1 MKFAPLVLKHL
12 RKNWIRTLSTVL
24 AMSVCIFLFCVL
36 QTVIAA
42 VNFGLHAGS
51 TRRLVVRDYVSLANN
66 LPINY
71 KQKIA
76 AMPGVTD
83 TTIVSW
89 FGGIY
94 RDPKNF
100 FANLAVEPEAFLRI
114 YPEIMLPPDQ
124 KAAWLSDV
132 RGAIIGRKLA
142 QRFGWKIGD
151 HVQLESFIPPYRVG
165 KPFDFVV
172 DGIYDTDEAR
182 YPGTD
187 LNSMYFNF
195 KYLYEAT
202 GQRVGI
208 GTLTVQIDDPV
219 ARGRNLARTST
230 QRSRT
235 ATIQT
240 KTETEQA
247 FRAGFVALAGNLA
260 LLLNVIG
267 MAVAFTILLV
277 TANTMSIAVRERQ
290 QEIAVLK
297 TLGFSSGLVMTLIL
311 SEALLLGLMGGLL
324 GILFARGII
333 AVLVNVPFLGDV
345 LRGFPSL
352 GLVAADRF
360 AGRRHRVAAGIAG
373 GIHPRAAGLS
383 CAHHR
388 SIEAGVRWR
397 SLFATTFAICG
408 QRWKVTLLAIFGIA
422 LVVAAVVVIASMSA
436 GFQAALRSTGS
447 DNNAIVTQRG
457 SHVGA
462 DVVDQHRQR
471 ADHHDRSAHRA
482 RQRRHAAGLVRDRG
496 DRQQT
501 EEERQ
506 PADQHHAAR
515 RDARGLQG
523 AQRHQAGRGTDVR
536 ARPVRGH
543 RRQEDLRPREWAEHR
558 RHLEGAAQG
567 LQGGRAC
574 SPPMAARSKARCGA
588 TTTRWVRRWDATA
601 DASRSP
607 CG

>member
-24 AMSVCIFLFCVL
+24 AMSVCIFLVCVL

-42 VNFGLHAGS
+42 VNFGLTAGS
-51 TRRLVVRDYVSLANN
+51 TRRLVTRDYVSLANN

-76 AMPGVTD
+76 SMPGVTD
-83 TTIVSW
+83 TTIASW
-89 FGGIY
+89 FGGVY

-100 FANLAVEPEAFLRI
+100 FANMAVEPEAFLRI
-114 YPEIMLPPDQ
+114 YPEFMLPPDQ

-142 QRFGWKIGD
+142 ERFGWKVGD

-165 KPFDFVV
+165 KPFDFQI

-187 LNSMYFNF
+187 LSTMYFNF

-208 GTLTVQIDDPV
+208 GTLTVQIADPSQ
-219 ARGRNLARTST
+219 AGAISKEIDQAFENSDN
-230 QRSRT
+230 
-235 ATIQT
+235 QT

-260 LLLNVIG
+260 LLMNVIG

-324 GILFARGII
+324 GILVARGII
-333 AVLVNVPFLGDV
+333 SVLVNVPFLGDV
-345 LRGFPSL
+345 LRAFPNL
-352 GLVAADRF
+352 GLSPTIAAL
-360 AGRRHRVAAGIAG
+360 GV
-373 GIHPRAAGLS
+373 GL
-383 CAHHR
+383 AL
-388 SIEAGVRWR
+388 ALG
-397 SLFATTFAICG
+397 
-408 QRWKVTLLAIFGIA
+408 LLAGFIPA
-422 LVVAAVVVIASMSA
+422 LMAYRARITE
-436 GFQAALRSTGS
+436 ALRQ
-447 DNNAIVTQRG
+447 V
-457 SHVGA
+457 
-462 DVVDQHRQR
+462 
-471 ADHHDRSAHRA
+471 
-482 RQRRHAAGLVRDRG
+482 
-496 DRQQT
+496 
-501 EEERQ
+501 
-506 PADQHHAAR
+506 
-515 RDARGLQG
+515 
-523 AQRHQAGRGTDVR
+523 
-536 ARPVRGH
+536 
-543 RRQEDLRPREWAEHR
+543 
-558 RHLEGAAQG
+558 
-567 LQGGRAC
+567 
-574 SPPMAARSKARCGA
+574 
-588 TTTRWVRRWDATA
+588 
-601 DASRSP
+601 
-607 CG
+607 

>member
-24 AMSVCIFLFCVL
+24 AMSVCIFLVCVL

-42 VNFGLHAGS
+42 VNFGLTAGS
-51 TRRLVVRDYVSLANN
+51 TRRLVTRDYVSLANN
-66 LPINY
+66 LPISY
-71 KQKIA
+71 KQKIG

-83 TTIVSW
+83 TSIVTW

-142 QRFGWKIGD
+142 ERFGWKVGD
-151 HVQLESFIPPYRVG
+151 TFQLESFIPPYRVG

-187 LNSMYFNF
+187 LSSMYFNF

-202 GQRVGI
+202 GQRIGI
-208 GTLTVQIDDPV
+208 GTLTVQIADPSQ
-219 ARGRNLARTST
+219 AGAISKEIDEAFENSDN
-230 QRSRT
+230 
-235 ATIQT
+235 QT

-311 SEALLLGLMGGLL
+311 SEALLLGLMGGLV
-324 GILFARGII
+324 GILVARGII
-333 AVLVNVPFLGDV
+333 SVLVKVPFLGDV
-345 LRGFPSL
+345 LRAFPNL
-352 GLVAADRF
+352 GLSPAIAAL
-360 AGRRHRVAAGIAG
+360 GV
-373 GIHPRAAGLS
+373 GL
-383 CAHHR
+383 AL
-388 SIEAGVRWR
+388 ALG
-397 SLFATTFAICG
+397 
-408 QRWKVTLLAIFGIA
+408 LLAGFIPA
-422 LVVAAVVVIASMSA
+422 LMAYRSRITE
-436 GFQAALRSTGS
+436 ALRQ
-447 DNNAIVTQRG
+447 V
-457 SHVGA
+457 
-462 DVVDQHRQR
+462 
-471 ADHHDRSAHRA
+471 
-482 RQRRHAAGLVRDRG
+482 
-496 DRQQT
+496 
-501 EEERQ
+501 
-506 PADQHHAAR
+506 
-515 RDARGLQG
+515 
-523 AQRHQAGRGTDVR
+523 
-536 ARPVRGH
+536 
-543 RRQEDLRPREWAEHR
+543 
-558 RHLEGAAQG
+558 
-567 LQGGRAC
+567 
-574 SPPMAARSKARCGA
+574 
-588 TTTRWVRRWDATA
+588 
-601 DASRSP
+601 
-607 CG
+607 

>member
-24 AMSVCIFLFCVL
+24 AMSVCIFLVCVL
-36 QTVIAA
+36 ETVIAA
-42 VNFGLHAGS
+42 VNFGLTAGS
-51 TRRLVVRDYVSLANN
+51 TRRLVTRDYVSLANN

-114 YPEIMLPPDQ
+114 YPEIMLPADQ

-132 RGAIIGRKLA
+132 RGSIIGRKLA
-142 QRFGWKIGD
+142 HRFGWKVGD
-151 HVQLESFIPPYRVG
+151 AFQLESFIPPYRVG

-187 LNSMYFNF
+187 LSSMYFNF

-208 GTLTVQIDDPV
+208 GTLTVQIAEPSQAGAISKEIDGAFENSD
-219 ARGRNLARTST
+219 N
-230 QRSRT
+230 
-235 ATIQT
+235 QT

-324 GILFARGII
+324 GILIARGII
-333 AVLVNVPFLGDV
+333 ALLVNVPFLGDV
-345 LRGFPSL
+345 LRAFPNL
-352 GLVAADRF
+352 GLSP
-360 AGRRHRVAAGIAG
+360 GIA
-373 GIHPRAAGLS
+373 AL
-383 CAHHR
+383 
-388 SIEAGVRWR
+388 GV
-397 SLFATTFAICG
+397 
-408 QRWKVTLLAIFGIA
+408 GIA
-422 LVVAAVVVIASMSA
+422 LALGLLA
-436 GFQAALRSTGS
+436 GFIPALMAYRSRITEALRQ
-447 DNNAIVTQRG
+447 V
-457 SHVGA
+457 
-462 DVVDQHRQR
+462 
-471 ADHHDRSAHRA
+471 
-482 RQRRHAAGLVRDRG
+482 
-496 DRQQT
+496 
-501 EEERQ
+501 
-506 PADQHHAAR
+506 
-515 RDARGLQG
+515 
-523 AQRHQAGRGTDVR
+523 
-536 ARPVRGH
+536 
-543 RRQEDLRPREWAEHR
+543 
-558 RHLEGAAQG
+558 
-567 LQGGRAC
+567 
-574 SPPMAARSKARCGA
+574 
-588 TTTRWVRRWDATA
+588 
-601 DASRSP
+601 
-607 CG
+607 

>member
-1 MKFAPLVLKHL
+1 M
-12 RKNWIRTLSTVL
+12 
-24 AMSVCIFLFCVL
+24 
-36 QTVIAA
+36 
-42 VNFGLHAGS
+42 
-51 TRRLVVRDYVSLANN
+51 SLANN

-83 TTIVSW
+83 TSIVSW

-114 YPEIMLPPDQ
+114 YPEVMLKPEQ
-124 KAAWLSDV
+124 KAAWLGDV

-142 QRFGWKIGD
+142 ERFGWKLGD

-187 LNSMYFNF
+187 LSSMYFNF

-202 GQRVGI
+202 GETVGI
-208 GTLTVQIDDPV
+208 GTLTVQIDDPSH
-219 ARGRNLARTST
+219 AGAISKEIDAAFENSDN
-230 QRSRT
+230 
-235 ATIQT
+235 QT

-324 GILFARGII
+324 GILIARGII
-333 AVLVNVPFLGDV
+333 AVLINVPFLGDV
-345 LRGFPSL
+345 LRAFPNL
-352 GLVAADRF
+352 GLSPDIAA
-360 AGRRHRVAAGIAG
+360 
-373 GIHPRAAGLS
+373 L
-383 CAHHR
+383 
-388 SIEAGVRWR
+388 GV
-397 SLFATTFAICG
+397 S
-408 QRWKVTLLAIFGIA
+408 IA
-422 LVVAAVVVIASMSA
+422 LVLGLLA
-436 GFQAALRSTGS
+436 GFIPALLAYRARITDALRQ
-447 DNNAIVTQRG
+447 V
-457 SHVGA
+457 
-462 DVVDQHRQR
+462 
-471 ADHHDRSAHRA
+471 
-482 RQRRHAAGLVRDRG
+482 
-496 DRQQT
+496 
-501 EEERQ
+501 
-506 PADQHHAAR
+506 
-515 RDARGLQG
+515 
-523 AQRHQAGRGTDVR
+523 
-536 ARPVRGH
+536 
-543 RRQEDLRPREWAEHR
+543 
-558 RHLEGAAQG
+558 
-567 LQGGRAC
+567 
-574 SPPMAARSKARCGA
+574 
-588 TTTRWVRRWDATA
+588 
-601 DASRSP
+601 
-607 CG
+607 

>member
-24 AMSVCIFLFCVL
+24 AMSVCIFLICVL

-42 VNFGLHAGS
+42 VNFGLNAGS

-66 LPINY
+66 LPITY

-76 AMPGVTD
+76 AVPGVTD
-83 TTIVSW
+83 TCIVSW
-89 FGGIY
+89 FGGVY

-114 YPEIMLPPDQ
+114 YPEVMLRPDQ

-142 QRFGWKIGD
+142 QRFGWKLGD

-172 DGIYDTDEAR
+172 DGIYDTDEAK

-208 GTLTVQIDDPV
+208 GTLTAQIDNPSQAGAVSKAIDETFDNSDNP
-219 ARGRNLARTST
+219 
-230 QRSRT
+230 
-235 ATIQT
+235 T

-297 TLGFSSGLVMTLIL
+297 TLGFSSMLVMTLIL
-311 SEALLLGLMGGLL
+311 SEALLLGLMGGLVGLLLAKGAISALPNVPLLGDIVAQYPNFGLSVHTALL
-324 GILFARGII
+324 GIVIALLLGLFA
-333 AVLVNVPFLGDV
+333 
-345 LRGFPSL
+345 GFFP
-352 GLVAADRF
+352 A
-360 AGRRHRVAAGIAG
+360 
-373 GIHPRAAGLS
+373 
-383 CAHHR
+383 
-388 SIEAGVRWR
+388 
-397 SLFATTFAICG
+397 
-408 QRWKVTLLAIFGIA
+408 
-422 LVVAAVVVIASMSA
+422 M
-436 GFQAALRSTGS
+436 TGY
-447 DNNAIVTQRG
+447 
-457 SHVGA
+457 
-462 DVVDQHRQR
+462 
-471 ADHHDRSAHRA
+471 RA
-482 RQRRHAAGLVRDRG
+482 RITETL
-496 DRQQT
+496 RQ
-501 EEERQ
+501 
-506 PADQHHAAR
+506 
-515 RDARGLQG
+515 
-523 AQRHQAGRGTDVR
+523 V
-536 ARPVRGH
+536 
-543 RRQEDLRPREWAEHR
+543 
-558 RHLEGAAQG
+558 
-567 LQGGRAC
+567 
-574 SPPMAARSKARCGA
+574 
-588 TTTRWVRRWDATA
+588 
-601 DASRSP
+601 
-607 CG
+607 

>member
-24 AMSVCIFLFCVL
+24 AMSVCIFLICTL

-42 VNFGLHAGS
+42 VNFGLNAGS

-66 LPINY
+66 LPLTY
-71 KQKIA
+71 KQKVA
-76 AMPGVTD
+76 AIPGVTD

-89 FGGIY
+89 FGGVY

-114 YPEIMLPPDQ
+114 YPEVMLPPDQ

-142 QRFGWKIGD
+142 QRFGWKLGD

-187 LNSMYFNF
+187 LGSMYFNF

-208 GTLTVQIDDPV
+208 GTLTAQIDDP
-219 ARGRNLARTST
+219 ANAGRMSK
-230 QRSRT
+230 
-235 ATIQT
+235 TIDEAFDNSDNPT

-260 LLLNVIG
+260 LLLNLIG

-297 TLGFSSGLVMTLIL
+297 TLGFPSTLVMALIL

-324 GILFARGII
+324 GILFARGMI
-333 AVLVNVPFLGDV
+333 AVLVNVPFLGDI
-345 LRGFPSL
+345 LRGFPGLGLSPQIASL
-352 GLVAADRF
+352 GIGMALLL
-360 AGRRHRVAAGIAG
+360 G
-373 GIHPRAAGLS
+373 
-383 CAHHR
+383 
-388 SIEAGVRWR
+388 
-397 SLFATTFAICG
+397 
-408 QRWKVTLLAIFGIA
+408 LLA
-422 LVVAAVVVIASMSA
+422 
-436 GFQAALRSTGS
+436 GFIPAILAYRARITDALRQ
-447 DNNAIVTQRG
+447 V
-457 SHVGA
+457 
-462 DVVDQHRQR
+462 
-471 ADHHDRSAHRA
+471 
-482 RQRRHAAGLVRDRG
+482 
-496 DRQQT
+496 
-501 EEERQ
+501 
-506 PADQHHAAR
+506 
-515 RDARGLQG
+515 
-523 AQRHQAGRGTDVR
+523 
-536 ARPVRGH
+536 
-543 RRQEDLRPREWAEHR
+543 
-558 RHLEGAAQG
+558 
-567 LQGGRAC
+567 
-574 SPPMAARSKARCGA
+574 
-588 TTTRWVRRWDATA
+588 
-601 DASRSP
+601 
-607 CG
+607 